1 MRKRTSKNRWPIVAG
16 GLVVGAFS
24 PLCTA
29 ARPAAAQESGA
40 PTRQECVTMHEK
52 GQELRKQSK
61 LLQTRKILR
70 ACSNEICPGLI
81 REDCTGWLEELER
94 AMPSLSFEI
103 VLDNKD
109 ITDAKITEGD
119 KVVTESITGMA
130 YEMDPGVHKFK
141 VEVAGHDPIE
151 TTVVVRE
158 GEKNRVIRVDFTPPP
173 ALGGPPPKPTG
184 PRPIPSSTW
193 VFGGLAV
200 AAAGVGT
207 TFGLL
212 ARGKKS
218 DLDKLGC
225 SPFCTD
231 SQVSS
236 MKTMALAADIDFGA
250 AIVFAGVATVIF
262 VTRPMILPPDKKDTA
277 LLQPSAFIGP
287 HYQGVGLSGSF

>member
-1 MRKRTSKNRWPIVAG
+1 MTKRTGKNRWSILAG
-16 GLVVGAFS
+16 GLVAGALA
-24 PLCTA
+24 PLCAA
-29 ARPAAAQESGA
+29 ARPAAAQEAGA
-40 PTRQECVTMHEK
+40 PTRQECVSLHEK
-52 GQELRKQSK
+52 GQELRKLSK

-70 ACSNEICPGLI
+70 TCSNETCPGLI
-81 REDCTGWLEELER
+81 REDCTSWLEELER
-94 AMPSLSFEI
+94 AMPSLAFEI

-109 ITDAKITEGD
+109 VTEAKITEGD
-119 KVVTESITGMA
+119 KILTESISGMA

-141 VEVAGHDPIE
+141 TEIPGHDPIE

-173 ALGGPPPKPTG
+173 VPGALLPPKPTG
-184 PRPIPSSTW
+184 PRPVPATTW

-200 AAAGVGT
+200 AAAGAGT

-212 ARGKKS
+212 ARSKKS

-236 MKTMALAADIDFGA
+236 MKSMALVADISFGL
-250 AIVFAGVATVIF
+250 
-262 VTRPMILPPDKKDTA
+262 R
-277 LLQPSAFIGP
+277 
-287 HYQGVGLSGSF
+287 GSF